1 MRISSLINV
10 QEGMKGQW
18 LLATQ
23 IKTIKNSMLEIVKQ
37 TFDNC
42 PMILRKWVHELSKFI
57 HYEIDI

>member
-1 MRISSLINV
+1 MRISSVINV

-37 TFDNC
+37 TFDSC
-42 PMILRKWVHELSKFI
+42 PMILRK
-57 HYEIDI
+57 